1 MGPVL
6 HGINTTKRD
15 VKGIDDVGSAI
26 RGSVNG
32 VASFQH
38 LERYDAAKPLRA
50 WLARI
55 AINKSRDW
63 RRRQRVRRF
72 LSLAATLPVGTIEG
86 LSQAETAEILAISE
100 KVVATRLYRARLR
113 LSEKLKQA

>member
-32 VASFQH
+32 VGDDSLGGWLVRRGTRRKRQRRH
-38 LERYDAAKPLRA
+38 GTDHHRGISPLRFCSGHGYFP
-50 WLARI
+50 RS
-55 AINKSRDW
+55 SRSP
-63 RRRQRVRRF
+63 QR
-72 LSLAATLPVGTIEG
+72 L
-86 LSQAETAEILAISE
+86 
-100 KVVATRLYRARLR
+100 
-113 LSEKLKQA
+113 